1 MARNWRHFKND
12 EQLIKELMDTLTA
25 QGQHMDGGQ
34 GWNIYYD
41 WTEWLLGKL
50 YEVKDTANGIVN
62 S

>member
-1 MARNWRHFKND
+1 
-12 EQLIKELMDTLTA
+12 MDTLTA

-50 YEVKDTANGIVN
+50 YEVKDKANGIVN